1 MTRIA
6 LLTISLIA
14 LGGRM
19 APAQAPPA
27 KDPVKPDISRQIL
40 GVWEGPYQSESVP
53 PGSLKLTV
61 ARDQGTWKVVLEVIS
76 DQPPP
81 AGEVRNFTL
90 EGNTISW
97 AQDIADMECKS
108 TATLVAGIL
117 KGTAE
122 CTQAGAVAVTASFL
136 LEKKS

>member
-1 MTRIA
+1 MIRIA

-14 LGGRM
+14 LAGGN
-19 APAQAPPA
+19 AAAQAPTKAPA
-27 KDPVKPDISRQIL
+27 KPDVSRQLL
-40 GVWEGPYQSESVP
+40 GVWEGPYQSEAVP

-61 ARDQGTWKVVLEVIS
+61 ARDQATWKVTLEVIS
-76 DQPPP
+76 DQPPV
-81 AGEVRNFTL
+81 AGEVQNFTV
-90 EGNTISW
+90 EGSTISW
-97 AQDIADMECKS
+97 MQVIADMECHS

-117 KGTAE
+117 KGAAE